1 MKDELTIPLNRKTI
15 KLATEY
21 ARTLDGN
28 DREAIFQK
36 IKIAD
41 LKATI
46 AEYEE
51 KIAQL
56 KAELKEEQK

>member
-21 ARTLDGN
+21 ARTLNDS
-28 DREAIFQK
+28 DREVIFQK